1 MNFRVGLGIDVHR
14 LEDDR
19 RLMLGGVNIP
29 ADKGLAGHSDA
40 DAIIHA
46 ICDALLGACGLRDI
60 GFHFPDNDPEFK
72 DIDSKKL
79 LERVGVLV
87 RNHQWE
93 IGNIDCTLVLQSP
106 KISPFIK
113 QMKTALANTLQVEPG
128 AISIKATTNEGLG
141 FIGREE
147 GAAAYAVALVYK
159 K

>member
-14 LEDDR
+14 LADDR

-72 DIDSKKL
+72 DIDSRKL